1 MPDHATTAPA
11 DDTAVDLTEFD
22 LDAFVDG
29 LVEPRKV
36 VTICRDRDLA
46 LRLDDARERLSSLE
60 DRDRSAADSGQPTRR
75 RMVAG
80 EPSDT
85 AAARAAVDDLTA
97 QAGAAFVYVQVT
109 GGMSRDTRRQAANDA
124 SRVDADV
131 RVDTFNLSML
141 SQVARVHVT
150 DPRTV
155 SESPGK
161 FLDLAGWDKFTR
173 AIGEQQYRS
182 ILDAVEYV
190 SAAGVEPDFSPPSSP
205 SPAGR
210 TSSES

>member
-1 MPDHATTAPA
+1 MTSKRPTGACSSSCILFSSAMVRLSRRPA
-11 DDTAVDLTEFD
+11 GNRPRACGGGTVTGKPGAVNAGSTE
-22 LDAFVDG
+22 AVP
-29 LVEPRKV
+29 E
-36 VTICRDRDLA
+36 RDL
-46 LRLDDARERLSSLE
+46 RLVVVL
-60 DRDRSAADSGQPTRR
+60 
-75 RMVAG
+75 
-80 EPSDT
+80 
-85 AAARAAVDDLTA
+85 AARAAVDDLTA

-161 FLDLAGWDKFTR
+161 FLDLAGWDRFTR